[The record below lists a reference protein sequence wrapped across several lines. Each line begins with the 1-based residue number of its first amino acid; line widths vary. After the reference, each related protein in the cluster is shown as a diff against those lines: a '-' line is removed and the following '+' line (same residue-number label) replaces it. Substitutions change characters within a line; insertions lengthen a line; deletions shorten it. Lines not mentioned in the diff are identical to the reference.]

1 MGGPLTSIPP
11 FSTTHVRID
20 HYSAVHLAAETA
32 RALARRHRLPGSLSD
47 QAAVV
52 ASELGS
58 NLAKHAVNGSLFLQP
73 MPLGG
78 GLEILATDRGPGM
91 PELRRCLADGYTT
104 TGSLGAGLG
113 AVVRIAADFA
123 LRTEVPGGTL
133 ACARLAPPDRAG
145 VTNEAVGAVS
155 VPAER
160 ETTNGDGC
168 AVLDVDGRRTVLVV
182 DGLGH
187 GEPAAEA
194 AQSALRAFARA
205 PEGPLPEI
213 LHGVHR
219 ALRHT
224 RGAAVGLLRHHPD
237 RVEYAAVGN
246 VRCVALTAHEVHHRL
261 TGQPG
266 IVGLNLPTP
275 QVRRIPREPG
285 LSMLL
290 HSDGI
295 DPRWAHSPAP
305 FLLRLPAP
313 LLAAA
318 LADRHR
324 LTRDDATVVVAG
336 PHQGLM

>member
-1 MGGPLTSIPP
+1 MTSLQPCT
-11 FSTTHVRID
+11 TTHVRID
-20 HYSAVHLAAETA
+20 HYSAVHLAAEAA
-32 RALARRHRLPGSLSD
+32 RELAARCRLPGALAS

-58 NLAKHAVNGSLFLQP
+58 NLAKHAVNGSLFIQP

-78 GLEILATDRGPGM
+78 GVEILATDRGPGM
-91 PELRRCLADGYTT
+91 PELGRCLTDGYTT

-113 AVVRIAADFA
+113 AVVRMASHFA
-123 LRTEVPGGTL
+123 IRTEAPGGTL
-133 ACARLAPPDRAG
+133 ACARIAPPDRADAAKA
-145 VTNEAVGAVS
+145 AVGAVS

-160 ETTNGDGC
+160 ETANGDGC
-168 AVLDVDGRRTVLVV
+168 AVLDAGGCRTALVV

-205 PEGPLPEI
+205 PDRALPDI
-213 LHGVHR
+213 LHSVHR

-246 VRCVALTAHEVHHRL
+246 IRCVALTPHEVHRRL

-275 QVRRIPREPG
+275 QVRRVPREPG
-285 LSMLL
+285 LSFLL

-295 DPRWAHSPAP
+295 DPRWTQSTSP

-336 PHQGLM
+336 PHQGLT